1 MSYFG
6 LPYSIESLFER
17 MLIQDE
23 SLLMAKVS
31 VWVAMYFQVK
41 NIGIKRYG

>member
-1 MSYFG
+1 MIYFS
-6 LPYSIESLFER
+6 LPYSIETLFER
-17 MLIQDE
+17 MVTKDE

-41 NIGIKRYG
+41 NIGIKRHG